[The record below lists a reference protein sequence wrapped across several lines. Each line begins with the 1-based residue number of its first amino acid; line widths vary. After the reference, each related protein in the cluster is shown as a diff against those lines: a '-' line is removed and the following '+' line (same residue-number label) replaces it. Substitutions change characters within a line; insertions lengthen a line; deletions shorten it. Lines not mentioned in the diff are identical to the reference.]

1 MKVTDLM
8 DALSEEAY
16 DAEMFALEIK
26 HNGGDPFERGEAE
39 ATAAKARR
47 DHRTLFIKALY
58 SLTHSPEPDAG
69 EFDVTKRLIRGLGKE
84 GVEA

>member
-1 MKVTDLM
+1 MKITDLM
-8 DALSEEAY
+8 NALSEEAY

-47 DHRTLFIKALY
+47 DHRTLFIRALFT
-58 SLTHSPEPDAG
+58 LTGTAEPDGG

>member
-1 MKVTDLM
+1 MKITDLM
-8 DALSEEAY
+8 QALSDEAY

-47 DHRTLFIKALY
+47 DHRTLFIKALFV
-58 SLTHSPEPDAG
+58 LTGAAEPDAS
-69 EFDVTKRLIRGLGKE
+69 EPDVTTQFSKRMRS
-84 GVEA
+84 AR

>member
-47 DHRTLFIKALY
+47 DHRTLFIKSLY
-58 SLTHSPEPDAG
+58 HLTGSPEPDGG
-69 EFDVTKRLIRGLGKE
+69 EFDATHKLIRELGRD
-84 GVEA
+84 AA